1 MIVYHLE
8 LFGFHLLPRAHGSA
22 VYRAI
27 LPAAISTSILLIGV
41 YGFDTPTGEGVTIVA
56 NPYAIG
62 VFIAFFTYLVTF
74 RANFAYGRV
83 STHARSLCAFLG
95 LV

>member
-22 VYRAI
+22 VYKAV
-27 LPAAISTSILLIGV
+27 LPASVSTAILLIGA
-41 YGFDTPTGEGVTIVA
+41 YGSGTPPGEDVNVIS

-83 STHARSLCAFLG
+83 STSSYE
-95 LV
+95 

>member
-8 LFGFHLLPRAHGSA
+8 LFGVHLLHRAHGSA

-27 LPAAISTSILLIGV
+27 LPSAISTSVLLIGV
-41 YGFDTPTGEGVTIVA
+41 YGFDTPPGEGVNIVT

-83 STHARSLCAFLG
+83 SSMNLSISSCLFS
-95 LV
+95 